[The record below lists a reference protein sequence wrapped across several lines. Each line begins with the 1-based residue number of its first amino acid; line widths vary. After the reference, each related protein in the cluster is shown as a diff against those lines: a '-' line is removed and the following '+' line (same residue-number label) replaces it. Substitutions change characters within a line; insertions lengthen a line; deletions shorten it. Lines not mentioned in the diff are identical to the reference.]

1 MIQSTEEDLELK
13 RQSFARDMQESVVT
27 MASAMAEKVLER
39 EVSTQDH
46 RQMIERFI
54 QRLEQADEQT
64 K

>member
-1 MIQSTEEDLELK
+1 
-13 RQSFARDMQESVVT
+13 MQESVVT